1 MTSLRMYLILHSA
14 VSSLFLR
21 DNYKALYNY
30 YDYNDDDDDNHL
42 VRIRYHTSDMGYNS
56 MV

>member
-1 MTSLRMYLILHSA
+1 MYLILHSA

-21 DNYKALYNY
+21 DNYKTLYNY
-30 YDYNDDDDDNHL
+30 HDYDDDDDDNHL